1 VPELPVPELPVPVG
15 ARARR
20 RPSDDD
26 EDDDPPPD
34 TVSPTVPLR
43 TVIVPENGAV
53 SVAPASAL
61 VSCVT
66 VDWAWSDLGV
76 VLQDGGRVDVPLGF
90 YRKLS
95 LGQ

>member
-1 VPELPVPELPVPVG
+1 MNAL
-15 ARARR
+15 
-20 RPSDDD
+20 DD
-26 EDDDPPPD
+26 EEPVEVLDDVPALAELAPVDPVVPPVLDDAAAADDPPPD

-66 VDWAWSDLGV
+66 VDWA
-76 VLQDGGRVDVPLGF
+76 
-90 YRKLS
+90 
-95 LGQ
+95 